1 LALAM
6 RPSVDFVGLR
16 PTNSTLALIRAR
28 HVPGHNSRQEHRG
41 SRDPDPVDEL
51 RHLRVPELL
60 RRIRTARE
68 AGEPWRAGREIDA
81 LIARSLPRVRNV
93 VGGFRL
99 PEHPGVAIR
108 PDDREDVVQDALRRA
123 FKMLAG
129 FRGNAEGE
137 WYAAVITCSRFTC
150 RDHLRAQLSAER
162 HLAGRL
168 EDEAGEGRPRFEADV
183 ARLSEHASLDLDD
196 ARDAADWL
204 AHALDRLPNP
214 NQRRALEL
222 TRDGFSTDEIAVRL
236 DTSIDNVHQL
246 RSRGFA
252 QLRKERR

>member
-1 LALAM
+1 M
-6 RPSVDFVGLR
+6 
-16 PTNSTLALIRAR
+16 
-28 HVPGHNSRQEHRG
+28 
-41 SRDPDPVDEL
+41 DEL
-51 RHLRVPELL
+51 RHLEVPELL

-68 AGEPWRAGREIDA
+68 AGEPWRAGRETGA

-93 VGGFRL
+93 VAGFRL
-99 PEHPGVAIR
+99 PEHPSVAIR

-129 FRGNAEGE
+129 FRGNADGE

-150 RDHLRAQLSAER
+150 RDHLRAQLTAER

-168 EDEAGEGRPRFEADV
+168 EDEGVEGRSRFEAEL
-183 ARLSEHASLDLDD
+183 ARLSEHDALDAET
-196 ARDAADWL
+196 ARDAVDTL

-214 NQRRALEL
+214 NQRRAIEL
-222 TRDGFSTDEIAVRL
+222 TRDGFTTEEIAERL
-236 DTSIDNVHQL
+236 STSTDNVHQL

-252 QLRKERR
+252 QLRKDWP